1 MQIDIR
7 LCILVAVELC
17 VWLTA
22 GALSCLRGRRLLCVA
37 LLLLSLSPLTRIVL
51 ELVSNLYCPIKVP
64 DYAFLI
70 RLPFYIRL
78 LGSIVLLAA
87 VVNLPQSSQGAGDS
101 DA

>member
-7 LCILVAVELC
+7 LCILVAVELG

-22 GALSCLRGRRLLCVA
+22 GVFSCLRGRRLLCVA
-37 LLLLSLSPLTRIVL
+37 LLVLSLSPLMRIVL
-51 ELVSNLYCPIKVP
+51 EVGSNLYTPIKVP

-87 VVNLPQSSQGAGDS
+87 VTKLARSADAGDNTT
-101 DA
+101 A

>member
-51 ELVSNLYCPIKVP
+51 ELVSNQSTGLCFPHSASVLYPP
-64 DYAFLI
+64 AWLD
-70 RLPFYIRL
+70 RTP
-78 LGSIVLLAA
+78 GSR
-87 VVNLPQSSQGAGDS
+87 G
-101 DA
+101 

>member
-22 GALSCLRGRRLLCVA
+22 GAFACLRGRRLLCVA
-37 LLLLSLSPLTRIVL
+37 LLLLSLSPLSRIVL
-51 ELVSNLYCPIKVP
+51 ELVSNLYVPIKVP

-78 LGSIVLLAA
+78 LGSIVLLGAL
-87 VVNLPQSSQGAGDS
+87 VNLSPPPQAEDNSGA
-101 DA
+101 